1 MKKFFENIKNKFSQG
16 FGPAWAGSKLLFL
29 PVIAL
34 ALIVA
39 LLVVLMAVGKKEPY
53 RFGSRSYS
61 DHRYNYGWSEFS
73 QDDVSES
80 SSDSGSEQSE
90 TDEQYYARMSELLRN
105 SVACN
110 IEREGYSETAAGS
123 LKTSSF
129 YKIVYAA
136 DDNAVR
142 AAPDVT
148 DSRTVR
154 TSDGFNTVVTPDMTI
169 YHEERRDSN
178 SQEFLFIPAA
188 EGGYYIISKS
198 SGKMLSEVGGY
209 PMLRDSGFVAGR
221 RWDVK
226 KAESG
231 RYVITSIP
239 YGGVLN
245 MYHGQLVLE
254 KEELMDD
261 DAWFIYEVDGV
272 SWQSVFVDNFE
283 PGFISAMWT
292 RKGNDLTT
300 DGSWVFDGG
309 RIEIKARLKQGA
321 RAYMTALTATG
332 EAARVD
338 VFDNSVADGTL
349 RCGVSFTD
357 GATTVKHGQLGLGAE
372 LDGWHEYA
380 VEWDAE
386 QIRFYFDGVM
396 YSVFNVTTDA
406 ARASFTGTLMTLSI
420 EGFAPPYSES
430 IDYVKFRKPRGE
442 TMSPAG
448 GGTPIDPMAT
458 ASAGG
463 VCHGAAAVNGGF
475 AVAVADGVE
484 FYTGNG
490 VKYMGVS
497 GFEGTVTSLVPGRGG
512 DLLLVLCRGGRNAYV
527 VDCLSGAYKTLS
539 GHTDSITCGALAVSG
554 VCVTGA
560 RDGTI
565 RIWSADSG
573 ESLAVINAESV
584 PRSAAINFSGDRFAI
599 GFNDGY
605 VRVYNT
611 GSRKLFTYFNG
622 HDCAVTALRFINDGA
637 LASGDASGKLMLWDI
652 YANVRYYTSAHCL
665 SAINGIYASGGALY
679 TAGGDGAL
687 RRYALGEPVEITAV
701 RALHGASVCEA
712 SVRGGVLSAG
722 YDGKAFFCDAE
733 LNVKYELK
741 GVSGFASG
749 CALSTDGTR
758 AVVCTENGRLCF
770 YQIG

>member
-1 MKKFFENIKNKFSQG
+1 MKRFFENIGNKFSQG

-34 ALIVA
+34 AVIVA
-39 LLVVLMAVGKKEPY
+39 LLVVLMAVGRKQPY
-53 RFGSRSYS
+53 VFDSRSYS
-61 DHRYNYGWSEFS
+61 EHRYNYGWSELS

-80 SSDSGSEQSE
+80 GSDSGSDGSE
-90 TDEQYYARMSELLRN
+90 TDEQYYARMSELLRA
-105 SVACN
+105 SVACPV
-110 IEREGYSETAAGS
+110 ERDGYSETVAGS
-123 LKTSSF
+123 IRSGSF
-129 YKIVYAA
+129 YKIVYGG
-136 DDNAVR
+136 DDTAIRV
-142 AAPDVT
+142 APDIT
-148 DSRTVR
+148 DARTTR
-154 TSDGFNTVVTPDMTI
+154 TSDGFNTVVAQDVTI
-169 YHEERRDSN
+169 YLEERRDSN
-178 SQEFLFIPAA
+178 SQEFLLIPAA

-209 PMLRDSGFVAGR
+209 PMLRDAGFVAGR

-239 YGGVLN
+239 GGGALN

-254 KEELMDD
+254 NEELMDD

-272 SWQSVFVDNFE
+272 SWQSVFVDNFD

-309 RIEIKARLKQGA
+309 RIEIKARLKQGV

-338 VFDNSVADGTL
+338 IIDASVFDGTL

-357 GATTVKHGQLGLGAE
+357 GATTVKHGQLGVGDELG
-372 LDGWHEYA
+372 GWHEYA

-420 EGFAPPYSES
+420 EGFAPPYSEN

-442 TMSPAG
+442 TLSAAG
-448 GGTPIDPMAT
+448 GGAALSP
-458 ASAGG
+458 ASTVSASGA
-463 VCHGAAAVNGGF
+463 CHGAATVSGGF
-475 AVAVADGVE
+475 AVAVSNGVE
-484 FYTGNG
+484 FYTVGG
-490 VKYMGVS
+490 AKYMSVS
-497 GFEGTVTSLVPGRGG
+497 GFDGVVTSLMPARGG
-512 DLLLVLCRGGRNAYV
+512 ELLLVLCRGSANAYI
-527 VDCLSGAYKTLS
+527 VDCLTGAYKTLS
-539 GHTDSITCGALAVSG
+539 GHADSITCGALAVSG

-560 RDGTI
+560 RDGTL
-565 RIWSADSG
+565 RIWNADTG
-573 ESLAVINAESV
+573 ESIASINAGTI
-584 PRSAAINFSGDRFAI
+584 PRSAAVNSVGDRFAI

-605 VRVYNT
+605 IRVYNT
-611 GSRKLFTYFNG
+611 GSRKMFTYFNG
-622 HDCAVTALRFINDGA
+622 HECAVTALKFIDDGK
-637 LASGDASGKLMLWDI
+637 LASGDASGRLMLWDI
-652 YANVRYYTSAHCL
+652 HVNIRYYTSAHCL
-665 SAINGIYASGGALY
+665 SAINGIYVYGGSLY

-687 RRYALGEPVEITAV
+687 RRYLLGDRPEITAM

-712 SVRGGVLSAG
+712 DVRGSVVSVG
-722 YDGKAFFCDAE
+722 YDGKAYCCDAE

-741 GVSGFASG
+741 GLSGFAAG
-749 CALSTDGTR
+749 CAISSDGKH
-758 AVVCTENGRLCF
+758 AVVCAENGTLCF
-770 YQIG
+770 YSF